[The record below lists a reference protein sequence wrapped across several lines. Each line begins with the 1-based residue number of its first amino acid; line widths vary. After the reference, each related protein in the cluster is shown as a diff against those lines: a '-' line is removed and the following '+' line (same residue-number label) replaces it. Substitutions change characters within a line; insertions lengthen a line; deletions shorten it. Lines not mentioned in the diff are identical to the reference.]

1 MHKYFVS
8 IGSNINPHQN
18 VIGALHH
25 LFDLAPQLHLSRI
38 IETEPSGGVAG
49 SNFLNFTVCL
59 YSPENEFDLKSEFNQ
74 IETTMGRNRD
84 DVDKKKQSRTID
96 LDILFALDPEETRVE
111 KHLIPQESYLSQ
123 TLLELLYFLN
133 IEVSLPPPVLPEGI
147 ELFMETIAI
156 GKSPITLS
164 KQVDTHLIYV
174 GE

>member
-1 MHKYFVS
+1 
-8 IGSNINPHQN
+8 
-18 VIGALHH
+18 
-25 LFDLAPQLHLSRI
+25 
-38 IETEPSGGVAG
+38 
-49 SNFLNFTVCL
+49 
-59 YSPENEFDLKSEFNQ
+59 
-74 IETTMGRNRD
+74 MGRNRD